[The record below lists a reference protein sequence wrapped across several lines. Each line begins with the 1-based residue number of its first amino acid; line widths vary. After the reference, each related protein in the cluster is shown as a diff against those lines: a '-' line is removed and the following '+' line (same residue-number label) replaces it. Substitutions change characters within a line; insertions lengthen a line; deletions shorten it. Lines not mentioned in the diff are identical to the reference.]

1 MAQDNSALL
10 QPREQ
15 LMRQQRQALADRL
28 FDLEVDI
35 AMRDLRIAELEAA
48 LAAERSRIVEPAEGA
63 EE

>member
-10 QPREQ
+10 PREQ

-48 LAAERSRIVEPAEGA
+48 LAAERSRIVGPAEGA